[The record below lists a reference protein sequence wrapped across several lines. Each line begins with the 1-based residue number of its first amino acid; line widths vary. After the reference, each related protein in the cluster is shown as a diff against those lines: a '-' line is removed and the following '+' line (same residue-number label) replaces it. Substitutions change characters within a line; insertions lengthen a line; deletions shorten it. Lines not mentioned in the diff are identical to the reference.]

1 MENKNLENKKLEKL
15 VVTMYAESQIHA
27 GKGMDVG
34 IVDLPI
40 QRERTTGF
48 PIIQGIKGSLRA
60 NLKFEEETEKLI
72 FGSDPSVSDENKES
86 TPGQIAF
93 SEAKILL
100 FPVRH
105 HEKLFVWVTS
115 PLVLIRFLREIGKE
129 DLIKEIKDLTI
140 DDSTAFVIEED
151 QTEIMLEDFKF
162 KAVENGRLKEI
173 AEIISENVA
182 TVDYIK
188 DKLKTDVVL
197 VNDKIF
203 SAIVETMTEII
214 PRIRIDKNTGT
225 VATGALWYEEYLPQD
240 TVMYFVARKTLY
252 GNGKAQGT
260 GNEDIVLELKDAVD
274 NAVINI
280 GGKETVGKG
289 LVALKVVNG
298 Q

>member
-1 MENKNLENKKLEKL
+1 MENKNSENKKLEKL

-60 NLKFEEETEKLI
+60 NLKFGEETEKLI
-72 FGSDPSVSDENKES
+72 FGSDPSVSDES

-105 HEKLFVWVTS
+105 REKLFVWVTS

-129 DLIKEIKDLTI
+129 KLINEIKGLNI
-140 DDSTAFVIEED
+140 NDSTAFVIEKG
-151 QTEIMLEDFKF
+151 QTKIMLEDFEF
-162 KAVENGRLKEI
+162 EAVENGRLKEI
-173 AEIISENVA
+173 AEIISKNVA

-252 GNGKAQGT
+252 GNGKAQET
-260 GNEDIVLELKDAVD
+260 GNEDIIQELRGAVD